1 VNNQNQ
7 PSSGKKSSVTD
18 LTLTANSAANECRPA
33 VTGASDSVQQPAD
46 KQRIVSVTAKRSV
59 RSTNT
64 KRHTM
69 RKKATANV
77 TVTCAFCNAEFL
89 AKTSRAQYCSAMCR
103 RDAWL
108 QRNPERAAQLAES
121 DKARLRAHL
130 EAKGVEWI
138 DMDKTLTEE
147 ATQ

>member
-1 VNNQNQ
+1 MNNQNQ

-18 LTLTANSAANECRPA
+18 LIPTANSVASECHPA
-33 VTGASDSVQQPAD
+33 VTDASDSVQQLA
-46 KQRIVSVTAKRSV
+46 AKRHTANV
-59 RSTNT
+59 TRKRNVTPTNT
-64 KRHTM
+64 KRHMM

-138 DMDKTLTEE
+138 DMDKTLTKE